1 MVCMQC
7 QELKNQME
15 EYIRLMIRWLYLLSM
30 LLQLQ
35 NSLFQ
40 IGVSWMLI
48 GSRNNKSWIWPIR
61 SNLRADAIGLFPQK
75 VTKCRLLFFEKIR
88 FKDFWKNG
96 RDGNSDRWD
105 SVGNFILSGGCTEGG
120 ALCAGNAKG
129 RSSMLGLR
137 GKAHYRVKG
146 ETPCPVIWC
155 LRQVVLGIIWRIV
168 LPKIIFGNDR
178 HMKKSLWNARGR

>member
-1 MVCMQC
+1 MLRGDVK
-7 QELKNQME
+7 KN
-15 EYIRLMIRWLYLLSM
+15 
-30 LLQLQ
+30 
-35 NSLFQ
+35 
-40 IGVSWMLI
+40 
-48 GSRNNKSWIWPIR
+48 WIWPIR
-61 SNLRADAIGLFPQK
+61 SNMRADAIGLFPKK

-88 FKDFWKNG
+88 FEDFWITG

-105 SVGNFILSGGCTEGG
+105 RVRNYILSGRCTEGG

-168 LPKIIFGNDR
+168 LPKIVFGNDR
-178 HMKKSLWNARGR
+178 HMKKACGMQEADNGKTTEEGRMGKRKMKKCRMDERRNQKNESYKA

>member
-1 MVCMQC
+1 MLR
-7 QELKNQME
+7 EDEKKN
-15 EYIRLMIRWLYLLSM
+15 
-30 LLQLQ
+30 
-35 NSLFQ
+35 
-40 IGVSWMLI
+40 
-48 GSRNNKSWIWPIR
+48 WIWPIR
-61 SNLRADAIGLFPQK
+61 SNMRADAIGLFSKK
-75 VTKCRLLFFEKIR
+75 VTKCRLFFFEKIR
-88 FKDFWKNG
+88 FEDFWKTG

-105 SVGNFILSGGCTEGG
+105 SVGNYILSGGCTEGG

-168 LPKIIFGNDR
+168 LPKIIFGIDR
-178 HMKKSLWNARGR
+178 HMKKTCETQEADNGKTTDKGRMGKKKNEKM